1 MITSFSPKGKLSSKD
16 KYKNYDLNNDSKI
29 LSHCETEV
37 GNDNS
42 SNYSKNIFSLSNS
55 NLNSKT
61 NMESQSKNINETLPG
76 IIDLI
81 NENNLNFF
89 YEDDKTNFKRNVD
102 YLNIKFYLETEKIL
116 ASPNNYNTNN
126 LFLILFK
133 QISLYIKEIERLN
146 ILILELKKNNS
157 GNNNVSFIDKKLQKI
172 FEQKKIDNKIIQS
185 LRNKICNLENDI
197 KKFLQEENALKKEN
211 QKLLNELEIFK
222 KTMSSNKITCTETIK
237 SSEKINRY
245 FSGERIEKKEI
256 KISKNNKNKI
266 SKNKSYINDNN
277 SSSNNIISVK
287 RDEGLLMKRHRRNYS
302 EQIEVNS
309 LLNGNNKNIDI
320 NCNINNKINKPL
332 KSVLRNNTSKNN
344 QNKNKINN
352 KDTLNTTT
360 NDISTIGLKSP
371 KPIKNINY
379 PNKNKLEKKLKNVD
393 NLNVNE
399 NKLFKR
405 KNVTSNK
412 NKNNSSKQQLDLL
425 TNTDCSMTKYRS
437 SIFNK
442 SNVNTNAKKSSSGY
456 IQGNIKNRKNS
467 GNYVNDEIYDL
478 TKCEVLLNELKL
490 YLVNKNDSKN
500 KNKPNNENNQSDI
513 KHNEIYDTPPYV
525 IRNKSIKHNTH
536 EKTVSFKLFIDE

>member
-146 ILILELKKNNS
+146 ILILEMKKNNS
-157 GNNNVSFIDKKLQKI
+157 GNNNISFIDKKLQKI

-197 KKFLQEENALKKEN
+197 KKFLEEENALKKEN

>member
-157 GNNNVSFIDKKLQKI
+157 GNNNISFIDKKLQKI